1 MCYLQCSSRCYFYIY
16 LITEMIYGKQMCML
30 FVNKL
35 KKRAFQK
42 HWEDESKKVFWI
54 FLEWYRWQHMGRFA
68 IVS

>member
-1 MCYLQCSSRCYFYIY
+1 
-16 LITEMIYGKQMCML
+16 MIYGKQMCML